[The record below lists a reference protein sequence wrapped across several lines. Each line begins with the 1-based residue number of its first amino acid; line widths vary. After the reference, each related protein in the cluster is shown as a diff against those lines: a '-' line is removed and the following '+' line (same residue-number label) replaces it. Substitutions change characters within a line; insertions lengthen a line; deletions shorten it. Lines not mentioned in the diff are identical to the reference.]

1 MVSFRRVTGV
11 STTITNELA
20 SCEDITAPKF
30 VSDGTAR
37 PQSGSNRVLL
47 AAAWFFEWT
56 WDSTF

>member
-1 MVSFRRVTGV
+1 MMVSFRRVTGV

-47 AAAWFFEWT
+47 AAAWFFE
-56 WDSTF
+56 